1 MIATLAH
8 YASGDQTSD
17 AVHRMQRAM
26 SFTTI
31 CVGRQESPASKNA
44 KPFAILLIQKGDT
57 SIMQVPPMQE
67 LEPAWMQ
74 PCEVQAGGHV
84 CARGVPA
91 GDRSGGEEVYLSAWP
106 DLADW
111 SASTEQ
117 AVMQQLVVELHTAL
131 ATLAPRSD
139 DLATRRSRSAQEPT
153 IQPAWQPC
161 REQQRRATASML
173 QPLSFLHGTRV
184 Y

>member
-8 YASGDQTSD
+8 YASGNHAND
-17 AVHRMQRAM
+17 AVHRMQHVM
-26 SFTTI
+26 SFQTV
-31 CVGRQESPASKNA
+31 CVGRQESPASKSA
-44 KPFAILLIQKGDT
+44 IAFAILLIQKGDT

-67 LEPAWMQ
+67 LEPSCMQ
-74 PCEVQAGGHV
+74 PCEVQAGGHA

-91 GDRSGGEEVYLSAWP
+91 GDRGGGDEVYLSAWH

-111 SASTEQ
+111 LASTEQ
-117 AVMQQLVVELHTAL
+117 AVMQQLVVALPTAL

-139 DLATRRSRSAQEPT
+139 TLATRRSRSAREPT
-153 IQPAWQPC
+153 VQPAWQPC

-173 QPLSFLHGTRV
+173 QPLSFLHGARV
-184 Y
+184 F